1 MLGAIIHGFV
11 LSFGLILAF
20 GAQNIFLFNQGAAH
34 KKLRHTMPSVVT
46 ASICDTILIVFA
58 VLGVSLIV
66 MTVPVFQIIFF
77 AAGFLFLIYIGWS
90 IWSSDPVEVNKQH
103 GAMSAKKQILFA
115 ISVSLLNPH
124 AVLDTVGV
132 IGTNSLRYSET
143 PELMGFTVAC
153 IAVSWVSF
161 IGLAMIGKTIRA
173 IDKEGKIVVLINK
186 ISAVIIWGVA
196 IFLGYQLYLLMQ

>member
-1 MLGAIIHGFV
+1 MLGAIIHGVV

-46 ASICDTILIVFA
+46 ASICDTLLIVLA

-77 AAGFLFLIYIGWS
+77 AAGFLFLIYIGWT
-90 IWSSDPVEVNKQH
+90 IWASDPVEVNNKH
-103 GAMSAKKQILFA
+103 GAMTAKRQIMFA

-132 IGTNSLRYSET
+132 IGANSLRYST
-143 PELMGFTVAC
+143 APELIGFTVAC
-153 IAVSWVSF
+153 IAVSWISF
-161 IGLAMIGKTIRA
+161 VGLVIIGKTIRT
-173 IDKEGKIVVLINK
+173 IDQEGKITVLINK

-196 IFLGYQLYLLMQ
+196 IYLGYQLYLLM

>member
-46 ASICDTILIVFA
+46 ASICDTILIVLA

-132 IGTNSLRYSET
+132 IGTNSLRYSAT
-143 PELMGFTVAC
+143 SELIGFTIAC
-153 IAVSWVSF
+153 IVVSWVSF
-161 IGLAMIGKTIRA
+161 IGLAMIGKTIRT

-196 IFLGYQLYLLMQ
+196 IFLVYQLYLLIQ